1 MTDTTSSPHLSDA
14 EIAALIYVVGQNR
27 DIERRAYSHLAI
39 CTECTRLVGSLRDS
53 DRDTSSLLS
62 SLDVSVPSQ
71 SVDSIIRAAHR
82 RQKGFAFGWRKA
94 AAVVGFLVVAAAA
107 AAAAFPA
114 SPLHRLLLTM
124 LGSSGGTN
132 VDSKVTP
139 KTSQSERASPA
150 VSMAVKPASVLEIS
164 FNSGAGTGGGGGGSL
179 DVQIVDPDQITLS
192 SPSPDAIYRVSAN
205 RIAIEHSAPATFHLQ
220 VPRSLRELRVR
231 VGPDVVFERQP
242 AIKGDAAP
250 FTIQLTRP
258 NASR

>member
-1 MTDTTSSPHLSDA
+1 MTDTTSSPHLSEA

-27 DIERRAYSHLAI
+27 DLERRAYSHLAV
-39 CTECTRLVGSLRDS
+39 CAECTRLMGSLRDS

-62 SLDVSVPSQ
+62 PLDVSPPSQ
-71 SVDSIIRAAHR
+71 SVDSIIRAAR
-82 RQKGFAFGWRKA
+82 RHQNGSASGWRRA
-94 AAVVGFLVVAAAA
+94 AAIVGVLVVAAAA

-114 SPLHRLLLTM
+114 SPVHRLLVTM

-132 VDSKVTP
+132 VDSRVTP

-150 VSMAVKPASVLEIS
+150 VSMAAKPASVLEVS
-164 FNSGAGTGGGGGGSL
+164 FNAGVGGAL

-192 SPSPDAIYRVSAN
+192 SPSPDAVYRVSAN
-205 RIAIEHSAPATFHLQ
+205 RIAVEHSAPATFHLQ

-231 VGPDVVFERQP
+231 VGTEVVFGRQP
-242 AIKGDAAP
+242 ASNGAAP

-258 NASR
+258 NATR